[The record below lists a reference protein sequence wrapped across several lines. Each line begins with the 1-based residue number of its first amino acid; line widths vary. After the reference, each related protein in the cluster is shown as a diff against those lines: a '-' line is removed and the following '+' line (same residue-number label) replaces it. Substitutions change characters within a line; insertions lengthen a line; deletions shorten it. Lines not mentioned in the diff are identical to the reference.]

1 MTVNSGGP
9 GGTGQDGPDGEG
21 LVQGRIW
28 REGLPTGDPVTLADV
43 PTLREEPETL
53 FWLDLLTPSAEQMA
67 DLARSLHLT
76 EDAVEDAIA
85 RGERPKV
92 ARHHGYGFITAYST
106 AFATEH
112 AVDLD
117 PQDPRMELHRIS
129 VFVLG
134 NGIVTVRAAGGSEI
148 DEIVDRWQDEPDTVL
163 LGPTGLVHGLL
174 DTLVDG
180 YLDTAARLE
189 ELLEELEDML
199 FDEAVATREVQE
211 LAFRLRKELLLFRRV
226 VAPMREVV
234 AAVMRGRIDEVVA
247 SRAPGAYEDLN
258 DHVLR
263 ASEWAEALR
272 EGVHGVF
279 ETNLA
284 LDNAR
289 MNEVMKKLTGWAAII
304 AVPTAITGWFGM
316 NVPYLGSEQMLGLII
331 AIVLI
336 IGLAGSLYT
345 IFKRKEWI

>member
-1 MTVNSGGP
+1 MIR
-9 GGTGQDGPDGEG
+9 
-21 LVQGRIW
+21 GRTW
-28 REGLPTGDPVTLADV
+28 REGLPAGDAIGLADV
-43 PTLREEPETL
+43 PGLRAEEDTL
-53 FWLDLLTPSAEQMA
+53 FWLDLLRPSAAQMA
-67 DLARSLHLT
+67 ELAHSLHLT
-76 EDAVEDAIA
+76 EDSVEDAIA

-92 ARHHGYGFITAYST
+92 TRHHDYGFITAYST
-106 AFATEH
+106 AFAAEH

-129 VFVLG
+129 VFVLD
-134 NGIVTVRAAGGSEI
+134 NGIVTVRAAAGAEI
-148 DEIVDRWQDEPDTVL
+148 DEVVERWQDEPESVL

-189 ELLEELEDML
+189 EMLEELEDML
-199 FDEAVATREVQE
+199 FDEGVATREVQE

-226 VAPMREVV
+226 VSPMREVV
-234 AAVMRGRIDEVVA
+234 AAVMRGRIDQIEA
-247 SRAPGAYEDLN
+247 TRDPGAYEDLN

-316 NVPYLGSEQMLGLII
+316 NVPYLGSERTLGLII
-331 AIVLI
+331 AVTLI
-336 IGLAGSLYT
+336 LGLAGTLYVV
-345 IFKRKEWI
+345 FKRKDWL